1 MTEKERAQE
10 YEENAECI
18 EIDDSGHKVYG
29 SLEIEQAWL
38 AGFEAGRIKWHKVAD
53 GDLPESLMSVINQD
67 GEKVMYN
74 DYCKTWRYDDT
85 NEYFCATPI
94 AWCEIPKF
102 EE

>member
-1 MTEKERAQE
+1 MKLWEKIFWTISVICFMLIIAF
-10 YEENAECI
+10 AI
-18 EIDDSGHKVYG
+18 
-29 SLEIEQAWL
+29 

-67 GEKVMYN
+67 GEKVVYN

-102 EE
+102 GE

>member
-18 EIDDSGHKVYG
+18 EIDDYGHKVYG
-29 SLEIEQAWL
+29 CLEIEQAWL

-74 DYCKTWRYDDT
+74 DYCKTWRYDDA
-85 NEYFCATPI
+85 NEYLCATPI
-94 AWCEIPKF
+94 AWCEIPTF
-102 EE
+102 GE